1 MLVQKMASYPIIVAN
16 VANRQ
21 VKVTQEH
28 EKIFFHPEARNQSF
42 KSHANTVKFKIGNF
56 TF

>member
-1 MLVQKMASYPIIVAN
+1 MASYPIIVAN

-21 VKVTQEH
+21 VKVRL
-28 EKIFFHPEARNQSF
+28 KNMKKYIFHPEARNQSF